1 MPAAAYYRNMDN
13 KMHLTI
19 YTSSKLYPEQI
30 IPAAII
36 ISSRYKPSAMP
47 KEYIQI
53 AFDFENQAQF
63 EILVAQ
69 LSNLGFDGFN
79 EEEAATGI
87 NNGVGMSS
95 VLGTSA
101 GLGEG
106 AGHCKTFILAT
117 EYIDNHVEIELNN
130 IFSSNNLTY
139 SKSII
144 KEENWNAIWE
154 SNFEPVRIDNFVGIR
169 AHFHPS
175 FEPEVQYEIHITPKM
190 SFGTGHH
197 GTTYTVM
204 QLMAEMDFNGKSVYD
219 FGTGTGILAILA
231 EKLGAAEVLAVDND
245 DWCIENA
252 QENLAA
258 NNSSVITIQKV
269 ENAGQSRS
277 FDLVL
282 ANVNRHIIEAN
293 MNQLANA
300 CAVGGHL
307 VLSGLLIED
316 QQDMVLLAQ
325 KWGFTLQ
332 KAKEREGWIGLLF
345 HKI

>member
-1 MPAAAYYRNMDN
+1 MNQN
-13 KMHLTI
+13 KH
-19 YTSSKLYPEQI
+19 
-30 IPAAII
+30 
-36 ISSRYKPSAMP
+36 MP

-53 AFDFENQAQF
+53 AFDFDNQDQF

-101 GLGEG
+101 GLGSG

-117 EYIDNHVEIELNN
+117 EYQENNIEIELNN
-130 IFSSNNLTY
+130 IFNNIDLTY

-154 SNFEPVRIDNFVGIR
+154 SNFEPVRVGDFVGIR

-175 FEPEVQYEIHITPKM
+175 FEPAVKYEINITPKM

-197 GTTYTVM
+197 GTTFTVM
-204 QLMAEMDFNGKSVYD
+204 QMMSGMDFMGKSVYD

-231 EKLGAAEVLAVDND
+231 EKLGASSVLAVDND

-252 QENLAA
+252 LENLQQNESKSIA
-258 NNSSVITIQKV
+258 IEKV
-269 ENAGQSRS
+269 ETALQEKQ
-277 FDLVL
+277 FDIVL

-293 MNQLANA
+293 MEALSLA
-300 CAVGGHL
+300 GKPHSEL
-307 VLSGLLIED
+307 ILSGLLIED
-316 QQDMVLLAQ
+316 RNDMIHLAQ
-325 KWGFTLQ
+325 KYGWNYQTH
-332 KAKEREGWIGLLF
+332 KIMNGWISMYF
-345 HKI
+345 SRP